1 MTAVVAFACSG
12 GSASPPVPT
21 DGVPTGISTESNG
34 LGPPTPE
41 LDRIEEHI
49 HVLSDEI
56 GVRTAGSPEEQ
67 EVIEYARGLFER
79 WGYQVEIQP
88 FEISS
93 DLLRSASVSAA
104 GDNIKAL
111 AFRGAASGTVT
122 APLVDAGTGREGDFL
137 SDANGAVVLIQ
148 RKDVRFIEM
157 ATAAKAAGAQAVIV
171 ANKDPELFQGG
182 FSEGSDLPFLAI
194 DKRDGEALRD
204 RLAAGAVEVT
214 VKVDAARQL
223 TAHNVIARPEDGTC
237 RTVSGGH
244 YDSVPVSP
252 GANDNASG
260 AATVLE
266 LARAA
271 AAAQL
276 SGDCFVLFGAEEIG
290 LVGSDQFVSH
300 LAEQERA
307 DIVAVFNYDVVAGI
321 EPVGLIGSRTLAAQ
335 ADALGDELDIEA
347 RADSLPEGLSSDHV
361 SFLDAG
367 MPALMLTTHGFA
379 RIHTA
384 QDTVANL
391 EPSHLRDIAT
401 LGFAMLEKVGG

>member
-1 MTAVVAFACSG
+1 MTAVVAFACG
-12 GSASPPVPT
+12 GGASTPVPT
-21 DGVPTGISTESNG
+21 SGAPTGVSTESNG
-34 LGPPTPE
+34 LGPPAPE
-41 LDRIEEHI
+41 LSRIEEHI

-93 DLLRSASVSAA
+93 DLLRAASVSAA

-111 AFRGAASGTVT
+111 TFRGAASGTVT
-122 APLVDAGTGREGDFL
+122 APLVDVGAGGEGEFP
-137 SDANGAVVLIQ
+137 SDARGAVVLIQ
-148 RKDVRFIEM
+148 RKDVRFIDM
-157 ATAAKAAGAQAVIV
+157 ATRAKAAGAQAVIV
-171 ANKDPELFQGG
+171 ANRDPELFQGG
-182 FSEGSDLPFLAI
+182 FSEGNDLPFLAI

-214 VKVDAARQL
+214 IKVEAPRKL
-223 TAHNVIARPEDGTC
+223 TAHNVIARPEDGKC

-266 LARAA
+266 LARATA
-271 AAAQL
+271 AEHR
-276 SGDCFVLFGAEEIG
+276 SGDCFVLFSAEEIG
-290 LVGSDQFVSH
+290 LVGSGQFVLH
-300 LAEQERA
+300 LTEQERA
-307 DIVAVFNYDVVAGI
+307 GVVAVFNYDVVAGT

-335 ADALGDELDIEA
+335 ADALGNELGIEA

-367 MPALMLTTHGFA
+367 IPALMLTTHGFA

-384 QDTVANL
+384 QDTVVNL
-391 EPSHLRDIAT
+391 EPDHLQDIAT